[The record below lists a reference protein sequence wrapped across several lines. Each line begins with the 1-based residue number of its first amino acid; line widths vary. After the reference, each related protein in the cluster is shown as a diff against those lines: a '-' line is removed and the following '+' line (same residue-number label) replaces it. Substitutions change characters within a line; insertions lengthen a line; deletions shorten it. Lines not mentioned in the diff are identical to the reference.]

1 MVRALFFVPGLRS
14 ELAKTCG
21 HAHKEGQALPIK
33 RGRPSP
39 GFNTKSHSSE
49 SYGIFYAH
57 YSHLTGDYRK
67 PTYLDL
73 SQNSMLEM
81 CTNGPGMRKAVGSL
95 APSIV
100 ACGRHSEGL
109 NHSVIAAVN
118 GDLRAGRCGEN
129 IACDG

>member
-39 GFNTKSHSSE
+39 GFNTKSHSAVT
-49 SYGIFYAH
+49 YGIFLCPLRPSLWRLQVAD
-57 YSHLTGDYRK
+57 TF
-67 PTYLDL
+67 
-73 SQNSMLEM
+73 
-81 CTNGPGMRKAVGSL
+81 GPIAEKHMREVDKWAGNKKDFWL
-95 APSIV
+95 IGAIV
-100 ACGRHSEGL
+100 AYARNSSGL

-118 GDLRAGRCGEN
+118 GDLRAGRCDEN